1 MVYHWNCLDETVLVA
16 WAKTFADRVKHS
28 HRLKSCEVSSVISS
42 GPLKNILTMSK
53 QPPKYSTFIDN
64 ENYDSEGT
72 PLYHHQTEKKK
83 KRFTYTQPPVP
94 SPSATL
100 PPPSSEADL
109 SERPDM
115 RHDRKMTSQMKLFKH
130 SLFKNLLQFRLFIGE
145 NRDGFH
151 TTQLY
156 LWRT

>member
-1 MVYHWNCLDETVLVA
+1 
-16 WAKTFADRVKHS
+16 
-28 HRLKSCEVSSVISS
+28 
-42 GPLKNILTMSK
+42 MSK

-72 PLYHHQTEKKK
+72 PLYHHHQTDKKK

-115 RHDRKMTSQMKLFKH
+115 RHDRKNDIQNEAF
-130 SLFKNLLQFRLFIGE
+130 
-145 NRDGFH
+145 
-151 TTQLY
+151 
-156 LWRT
+156 